1 MHQFLYAILYMLD
14 AGIIAII
21 MASIIA
27 IERIFSRVSYSECL
41 KTKIKMKD
49 DSDADA
55 ETLRSESVEVGP
67 TLGLGQRRVANQS
80 I

>member
-1 MHQFLYAILYMLD
+1 MAID

-27 IERIFSRVSYSECL
+27 IERIVSRISYSECL
-41 KTKIKMKD
+41 KTKIKMKE

-55 ETLRSESVEVGP
+55 ETLRSEHVEVGP
-67 TLGLGQRRVANQS
+67 TLGTGRRQHV
-80 I
+80 